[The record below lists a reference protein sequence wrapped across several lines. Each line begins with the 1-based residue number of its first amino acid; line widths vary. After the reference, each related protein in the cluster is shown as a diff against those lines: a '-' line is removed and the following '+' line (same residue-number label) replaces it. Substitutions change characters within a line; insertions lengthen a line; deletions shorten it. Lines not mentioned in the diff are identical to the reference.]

1 MLTSL
6 EFRAVHA
13 VGKCFPRRRI
23 VSGEPS
29 SRDLCVYPNV
39 ANRVVRPDWTYHLIQ
54 LVRGQLGTIALS
66 NGLIA
71 LWSRFVAATQR
82 KQ

>member
-1 MLTSL
+1 
-6 EFRAVHA
+6 
-13 VGKCFPRRRI
+13 
-23 VSGEPS
+23 
-29 SRDLCVYPNV
+29 
-39 ANRVVRPDWTYHLIQ
+39 
-54 LVRGQLGTIALS
+54 VRGQLGTFVLS